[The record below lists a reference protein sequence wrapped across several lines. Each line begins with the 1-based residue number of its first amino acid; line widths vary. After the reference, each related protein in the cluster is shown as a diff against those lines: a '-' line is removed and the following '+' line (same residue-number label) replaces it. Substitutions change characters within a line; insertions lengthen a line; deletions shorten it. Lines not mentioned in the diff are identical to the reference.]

1 MVRFNTPIG
10 KVKLGFKRSSTLTKV
25 VVLLVLVLS
34 IAALLTMTLAISAA
48 KDQTE
53 ALYAEGQELLSEKSR
68 LERYIEELG
77 TIPAIIRIA
86 QEELGLVDPDSIIIQ
101 PE

>member
-1 MVRFNTPIG
+1 MNQNPFHRI
-10 KVKLGFKRSSTLTKV
+10 KLIFLRSSRLTKTV
-25 VVLLVLVLS
+25 VAVALVLS
-34 IAALLTMTLAISAA
+34 IVALIALHCAI
-48 KDQTE
+48 KDAQAQLE
-53 ALYAEGQELLSEKSR
+53 DARGDAIVLEQEKSR

-86 QEELGLVDPDSIIIQ
+86 QEKLGLVEPDTIVIQ

>member
-1 MVRFNTPIG
+1 MPHLQNPFRRI
-10 KVKLGFKRSSTLTKV
+10 KLVFLRSSRVTKIV
-25 VVLLVLVLS
+25 VAVTLVLTILAT
-34 IAALLTMTLAISAA
+34 IALHVALKNANEQLEEARGEAIAME
-48 KDQTE
+48 Q
-53 ALYAEGQELLSEKSR
+53 EKSR

-86 QEELGLVDPDSIIIQ
+86 QEKLGLVEPDTIVIQ

>member
-1 MVRFNTPIG
+1 MNQNPFRRI
-10 KVKLGFKRSSTLTKV
+10 KLVFLRSSRLTKTV
-25 VVLLVLVLS
+25 VAVALVLS
-34 IAALLTMTLAISAA
+34 IMAVIALHFAI
-48 KDQTE
+48 KDAQAQLE
-53 ALYAEGQELLSEKSR
+53 DARGDAIVLEQEKSR

-86 QEELGLVDPDSIIIQ
+86 QEKLGLVEPDTIVIQ

>member
-1 MVRFNTPIG
+1 MNQNPFRRI
-10 KVKLGFKRSSTLTKV
+10 KLVFLRSSRLTKTV
-25 VVLLVLVLS
+25 VAVALVLS
-34 IAALLTMTLAISAA
+34 VIALITLHFAI
-48 KDQTE
+48 KD
-53 ALYAEGQELLSEKSR
+53 AQEQLEDARGDAIVQEQEKSR

-86 QEELGLVDPDSIIIQ
+86 QEKLGLVEPDTIVIQ

>member
-1 MVRFNTPIG
+1 MNQNPFRRI
-10 KVKLGFKRSSTLTKV
+10 KLVFLRSSRLTKTV
-25 VVLLVLVLS
+25 VAVALVLS
-34 IAALLTMTLAISAA
+34 IIAVIALHFAI
-48 KDQTE
+48 KDAQAQLE
-53 ALYAEGQELLSEKSR
+53 DARGDAIVLEQEKSR

-86 QEELGLVDPDSIIIQ
+86 QEKLGLVEPDTIVIQ

>member
-1 MVRFNTPIG
+1 MNQNPFRRI
-10 KVKLGFKRSSTLTKV
+10 KLVFQRSSRLTKIV
-25 VVLLVLVLS
+25 VAVALVLS
-34 IAALLTMTLAISAA
+34 ITALIALHCAI
-48 KDQTE
+48 KDAQSQLE
-53 ALYAEGQELLSEKSR
+53 DARGDAIVLEQEKSR

-86 QEELGLVDPDSIIIQ
+86 QEKLGLVEPDTIVIQ

>member
-1 MVRFNTPIG
+1 MNQNPFRRI
-10 KVKLGFKRSSTLTKV
+10 KLVFLRSSRLTKTV
-25 VVLLVLVLS
+25 VAVALVLS
-34 IAALLTMTLAISAA
+34 MIALIALHFAI
-48 KDQTE
+48 KDAQAQLE
-53 ALYAEGQELLSEKSR
+53 DARGDAIVLEQEKSR

-86 QEELGLVDPDSIIIQ
+86 QEKLGLVEPDTIVIQ